1 MNNIWSNSSSLL
13 RSSRSEATFGVRLGP
28 KYSNRVALKG
38 FWRTLPEEIVT
49 QHIMPYT
56 YRKQPPQLLFDIRNY
71 YDDYALVDE
80 YYNHNYNQYMWLND
94 MVSFFTLPHFH
105 STKKGV
111 DKILQRHIYYKNKDD
126 FMLVSE
132 RSPRTVATFGGH
144 LIQLT
149 QRSLVEIALDQYYTN
164 IGHNV
169 ERKVRF
175 LWGLLLPV
183 ERTQFI
189 NKFLLE

>member
-1 MNNIWSNSSSLL
+1 MLCKKYKQSVLYCIVMNKIWSNSSSLL
-13 RSSRSEATFGVRLGP
+13 RSSRSETTFGVRLGP

-38 FWRTLPEEIVT
+38 FWRTLPEDIVI

-56 YRKQPPQLLFDIRNY
+56 YRKQHPQLLFDIRNY
-71 YDDYALVDE
+71 CDDYALVDE

-111 DKILQRHIYYKNKDD
+111 DKILQRHIYYKNKEN
-126 FMLVSE
+126 FMLV
-132 RSPRTVATFGGH
+132 
-144 LIQLT
+144 
-149 QRSLVEIALDQYYTN
+149 EIVLDRYYTN

-189 NKFLLE
+189 NKFLLEW

>member
-1 MNNIWSNSSSLL
+1 
-13 RSSRSEATFGVRLGP
+13 
-28 KYSNRVALKG
+28 
-38 FWRTLPEEIVT
+38 
-49 QHIMPYT
+49 
-56 YRKQPPQLLFDIRNY
+56 
-71 YDDYALVDE
+71 
-80 YYNHNYNQYMWLND
+80 

-111 DKILQRHIYYKNKDD
+111 DKILRRHIHYKNKEN
-126 FMLVSE
+126 FM
-132 RSPRTVATFGGH
+132 
-144 LIQLT
+144 
-149 QRSLVEIALDQYYTN
+149 LVEIALDRYYTN

-189 NKFLLE
+189 TPFYISNADYSYLSYMNNYL